1 MKKKI
6 LICSLL
12 IAPSISVYA
21 DLVTSSKAIEQLSM
35 RLSKGAYNVDDLDPP
50 NVPNVQ
56 TRIKNSSV
64 SKQSAKQTTASVSQN
79 VNKPQEPIDSQRYVY
94 MYKDK
99 EGVTRLTNKVS
110 DDANLKLEKVTD
122 LRKKS
127 DQIITIDKKNTRSFI
142 VASDGSLTE
151 VAPKKANGN
160 NNAIAESSKS
170 ISNPFSRQEYDY
182 PPTNIAKY
190 YKPTEFRVNLES
202 LESKENIKIY
212 DLTDTLVDFA
222 SLAEQ
227 GYEVLGTSKFMDR
240 QIIKSDIIKQAKKVG
255 SSLVLVKET
264 TDSTIYY
271 RKGDD
276 PKNFDIIYDYVI
288 TFYGK
293 YDFSK
298 KLNMLG
304 INIQT
309 IPIEA
314 RSLFQRNTGVYVAN
328 VIINSKAF
336 NANVL
341 RGDVIVSI
349 NGIEL
354 LRPED
359 LDTLKN
365 EQLAKTKTLTLKI
378 LRIVK
383 GDLKEIEIP
392 ISF

>member
-21 DLVTSSKAIEQLSM
+21 DLVTSSKAIEQLSIEQLSM

-160 NNAIAESSKS
+160 NNAIGESSKS

-202 LESKENIKIY
+202 LESKEN
-212 DLTDTLVDFA
+212 
-222 SLAEQ
+222 
-227 GYEVLGTSKFMDR
+227 SKHPLNA
-240 QIIKSDIIKQAKKVG
+240 IAK
-255 SSLVLVKET
+255 
-264 TDSTIYY
+264 
-271 RKGDD
+271 
-276 PKNFDIIYDYVI
+276 F
-288 TFYGK
+288 
-293 YDFSK
+293 
-298 KLNMLG
+298 
-304 INIQT
+304 
-309 IPIEA
+309 
-314 RSLFQRNTGVYVAN
+314 
-328 VIINSKAF
+328 
-336 NANVL
+336 
-341 RGDVIVSI
+341 
-349 NGIEL
+349 
-354 LRPED
+354 
-359 LDTLKN
+359 
-365 EQLAKTKTLTLKI
+365 
-378 LRIVK
+378 
-383 GDLKEIEIP
+383 
-392 ISF
+392 

>member
-1 MKKKI
+1 
-6 LICSLL
+6 
-12 IAPSISVYA
+12 
-21 DLVTSSKAIEQLSM
+21 
-35 RLSKGAYNVDDLDPP
+35 
-50 NVPNVQ
+50 
-56 TRIKNSSV
+56 
-64 SKQSAKQTTASVSQN
+64 
-79 VNKPQEPIDSQRYVY
+79 
-94 MYKDK
+94 
-99 EGVTRLTNKVS
+99 
-110 DDANLKLEKVTD
+110 
-122 LRKKS
+122 
-127 DQIITIDKKNTRSFI
+127 
-142 VASDGSLTE
+142 
-151 VAPKKANGN
+151 
-160 NNAIAESSKS
+160 
-170 ISNPFSRQEYDY
+170 
-182 PPTNIAKY
+182 
-190 YKPTEFRVNLES
+190 
-202 LESKENIKIY
+202 
-212 DLTDTLVDFA
+212 
-222 SLAEQ
+222 
-227 GYEVLGTSKFMDR
+227 MDR

-365 EQLAKTKTLTLKI
+365 EKLAKTKTLTLKI